1 MSAAEVAPIGPAP
14 ESAGGFEYG
23 SSSPANL
30 VESSR
35 EYVQIP
41 PRNGADGYAYSGNPT
56 IMFPLPATQAYL
68 SVGETHMTSVI
79 RMVDGIDS
87 SGIPCGV
94 HLGSCGLASVIRTL
108 EVRQQGGGAPI
119 RIENYNQILAL
130 LHKYYSKDWLHNVG
144 RRYGYGTEPQ
154 RKSDHLQYPT
164 QGKRMEYDLSV
175 LGLMTQEFHIPMFA
189 VGLEFVVH
197 LENPVNALA
206 TDTVPAMGNL
216 PNYFIS
222 QASLGVELITGTA
235 ALDELVLGS
244 MAAGEPVN
252 MPIRIWQIVPA
263 SLLTT
268 ESVTQK
274 NFARYVEQMTLY
286 LSYFQIEAAYSRW
299 EVDIFGKFCNPGLV
313 TAQIQVGAT
322 LIPPQPIRVDSTG
335 DVTAMGT
342 ADLECQVHNAM
353 FRNTHPIAAK
363 FDGDAFSQA
372 PPIAGVVTADSF
384 FHVAVGLGSARD
396 AMRNAGINTADPP
409 QACIVRYSFGQA
421 LDKTLR
427 IVQIIGSTGLVQIL
441 PQSFTLAE

>member
-68 SVGETHMTSVI
+68 SVGETHMTAVI
-79 RMVDGIDS
+79 RQVDGEDA
-87 SGIPCGV
+87 GGMPTGV
-94 HLGSCGLASVIRTL
+94 RLGACGLSSVIRTL

-119 RIENYNQILAL
+119 RIEYYNQILAL
-130 LHKYYSKDWLHNVG
+130 LAKYYQKDWLHNVG
-144 RRYGYGTEPQ
+144 RRYGYGTENQ
-154 RKSDHLQYPT
+154 RKSDRLAYAN
-164 QGKRMEYDLSV
+164 QGKRMEFDLSV

-197 LENPVNALA
+197 LENPLNALV
-206 TDTVPAMGNL
+206 TDIPPVAGSA

-274 NFARYVEQMTLY
+274 NFARFVEQMTLF
-286 LSYFQIEAAYSRW
+286 LAYFQIESAYSRW
-299 EVDIFGKFCNPGLV
+299 EDDVYGRFANPGLV
-313 TAQIQVGAT
+313 QAQVQVGAT

-353 FRNTHPIAAK
+353 FRNTHPLAAQ
-363 FDGDAFSQA
+363 FDGDAFSQS
-372 PPIAGVVTADSF
+372 PPVAGVVVADSF
-384 FHVAVGLGSARD
+384 FHLAVGLGSARD

-409 QACIVRYSFGQA
+409 QACIVRLNFGQA

-427 IVQIIGSTGLVQIL
+427 IVQIVGSTGLVQIL